1 MSIPRVL
8 REQLKVYER
17 EGFHAIAVE
26 PRSGSHFKVVFA
38 EFSEPQIL
46 TKNAG
51 DPRALKNNIARF
63 RKLAREQ
70 GEKV

>member
-1 MSIPRVL
+1 MNIPRVL

-17 EGFHAIAVE
+17 EGFHPLTVE
-26 PRSGSHFKVVFA
+26 QRAGSHFKVVFA

-51 DPRALKNNIARF
+51 EPRALKNNIARF

-70 GEKV
+70 GEMI